1 MKPHEAHLHCEVPTV
16 QEQTKE
22 DSTYATCLQW
32 RIGFS
37 KGWIPGTISHQTDLS
52 YENSHN
58 EDRKMRFQA
67 VPQPALRN
75 GACKWGG
82 KERVSAEVECDETPL

>member
-1 MKPHEAHLHCEVPTV
+1 MLIESIRNPSSLMKPHEAHLHCEVPTV

-37 KGWIPGTISHQTDLS
+37 KVGFLERSVIRLISVTRIDT
-52 YENSHN
+52 
-58 EDRKMRFQA
+58 MRIARCGSRRFLA
-67 VPQPALRN
+67 
-75 GACKWGG
+75 GI
-82 KERVSAEVECDETPL
+82 EE